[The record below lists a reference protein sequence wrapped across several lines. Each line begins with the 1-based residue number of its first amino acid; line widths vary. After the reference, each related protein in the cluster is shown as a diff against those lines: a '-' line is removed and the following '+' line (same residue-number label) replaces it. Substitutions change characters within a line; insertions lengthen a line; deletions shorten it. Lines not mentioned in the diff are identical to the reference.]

1 MRPRTQ
7 TFAWLTL
14 GVITQVSLCT
24 TCSGATWTAGP
35 SVRADPRRV
44 ALALGDQP
52 PHITLALSDLPQL
65 VVPHHPRM
73 CCAFGMDMHVDL
85 GALEVPFFEVGN
97 VIGEDELHEHIYDLP
112 TGALDSEVN
121 GLIYTCRG
129 GWIDTSHVRENADN
143 VLYLALT
150 IAPHL
155 ATGMTLEIPGFGAP
169 TRLIIDPVPARVL
182 ARETPLS
189 VATAFAGWIAYRVGI
204 WHEVM
209 TWYGY
214 EMVAGFS
221 EQPSAFSPE
230 DLYSNLLGIRLAMA
244 ALDERAFGGSD
255 DYNEAI
261 AAYIDAALDRLEA
274 QPRILGRGIMTG
286 LDGAWWDSTRRLP
299 DNLLVQHRRFPSRGE
314 TLAPWRAEDVE
325 TAPAMAVLRATLAEG
340 CGETRTS
347 TLAIPGDVGR
357 ISARNF
363 AHLSWVPEGWA
374 DSTFPFREGAGRRV
388 DEADLDGLVEQAH
401 AAMELVFGAGFDR
414 P

>member
-1 MRPRTQ
+1 M
-7 TFAWLTL
+7 
-14 GVITQVSLCT
+14 
-24 TCSGATWTAGP
+24 
-35 SVRADPRRV
+35 
-44 ALALGDQP
+44 
-52 PHITLALSDLPQL
+52 DL
-65 VVPHHPRM
+65 R
-73 CCAFGMDMHVDL
+73 VDL
-85 GALEVPFFEVGN
+85 GELEVPFFEVGN
-97 VIGEDELHEHIYDLP
+97 VIEQHDLHEHIYDLP
-112 TGALDSEVN
+112 TGALDAEVN

-169 TRLIIDPVPARVL
+169 ATLIIDAIPSRVL
-182 ARETPLS
+182 AHETPLT
-189 VATAFAGWIAYRVGI
+189 VAAAVAGWIAYRIGI

-244 ALDERAFGGSD
+244 ALDERNFGNSGE
-255 DYNEAI
+255 YNAAI

-274 QPRILGRGIMTG
+274 QPLAVGRAIMTG
-286 LDGAWWDSTRRLP
+286 LDGAWWDASRRLP
-299 DNLLVQHRRFPSRGE
+299 DNLLVLHRRFPSE
-314 TLAPWRAEDVE
+314 ADTLTPWRAEDAHHSDDA
-325 TAPAMAVLRATLAEG
+325 TTPSSQLLSATLQEA
-340 CGETRTS
+340 CGETRAS

-357 ISARNF
+357 LSARSF
-363 AHLSWVPEGWA
+363 VHLSWAPEGWA
-374 DSTFPFREGAGRRV
+374 QASFPFPDPASQRV
-388 DEADLDGLVEQAH
+388 DERALEGLVAQAH
-401 AAMELVFGAGFDR
+401 AEMQAVLGPGFDH

>member
-1 MRPRTQ
+1 
-7 TFAWLTL
+7 
-14 GVITQVSLCT
+14 
-24 TCSGATWTAGP
+24 
-35 SVRADPRRV
+35 
-44 ALALGDQP
+44 
-52 PHITLALSDLPQL
+52 
-65 VVPHHPRM
+65 
-73 CCAFGMDMHVDL
+73 
-85 GALEVPFFEVGN
+85 
-97 VIGEDELHEHIYDLP
+97 
-112 TGALDSEVN
+112 
-121 GLIYTCRG
+121 
-129 GWIDTSHVRENADN
+129 
-143 VLYLALT
+143 
-150 IAPHL
+150 
-155 ATGMTLEIPGFGAP
+155 
-169 TRLIIDPVPARVL
+169 
-182 ARETPLS
+182 

-286 LDGAWWDSTRRLP
+286 LDGAWWDSARRLP

-325 TAPAMAVLRATLAEG
+325 TAPAMAVLRG
-340 CGETRTS
+340 TS